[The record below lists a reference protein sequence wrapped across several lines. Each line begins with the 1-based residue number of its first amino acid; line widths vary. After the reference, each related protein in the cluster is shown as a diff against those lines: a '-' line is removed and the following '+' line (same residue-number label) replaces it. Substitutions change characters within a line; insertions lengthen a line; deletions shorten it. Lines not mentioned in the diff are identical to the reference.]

1 MKEIFQNL
9 YEMTAFSNIIAE
21 PQFLIMYAIAFLLLY
36 LGIKKQ
42 YEPLL
47 LIPIGLVYAAI
58 YYVLFRFVIRRWHL
72 RTPGRE
78 DEDVADPAAERSGTS
93 V

>member
-1 MKEIFQNL
+1 MNEIFQNL

-21 PQFLIMYAIAFLLLY
+21 PQFLIMYAIAFILLY

-47 LIPIGLVYAAI
+47 LVPIAFGCCLPTFPVEI
-58 YYVLFRFVIRRWHL
+58 WELFRQMRMVW
-72 RTPGRE
+72 
-78 DEDVADPAAERSGTS
+78 
-93 V
+93 